1 MYSLFSVL
9 RFLVT
14 LVFLC
19 VFSAGISSFSLIAQ
33 TTASSDLSARISEIE
48 IKGTSEL
55 ESSQIMFLIES
66 QVGNTLDRRTIRK
79 DIHSIYQMKLF
90 EDVRAEVEEQDTA
103 ASGAKGYLLRYV
115 VEERPRLSEVKL
127 EGVLLVERTEIE
139 EKMTLLQYDP
149 YDPEKIAVNE
159 QIILEH
165 YRSEGYPR
173 VRVNSRIETVDTDL
187 ENEGEKFR
195 VVFELDEK
203 PRVYLTDIYVSG
215 TKFYSELDIKRFIMS
230 SEIDCVSWA
239 NQSGLFREE
248 MINQDLSLITQHY
261 LKKGYIKVFVD
272 KPEVTLIH
280 NPDYSRVDVRLNIY
294 EGDQYFTGNIE
305 VSGDI
310 LGEKEKLIEDLLL
323 EEGEIYNPY
332 FQNRDRSGI
341 SEKYHERGYAFVRV
355 IPETKIDEDTKTVD
369 VTFRIVKG
377 EKAYIGRLEI
387 AGNVETRD
395 HVIRRE
401 FELQEDELFNGK
413 KLLLS
418 QQNINRLGFFQS
430 GVVLERSARDQEDNM
445 LDILTRL
452 KETQTGTFQAQMGYS
467 DFSGFSGGVT
477 LSKGNLL
484 GTGRTLRLS
493 AQFAEQSVQQKF
505 DTTLIDPRLFD
516 SQVSGSIF
524 ASTSKVQDSTELE
537 RGIIIENN
545 YGFSLGMPM
554 YFRDLRFG
562 TQISA
567 LDRIFSA
574 SGGGDLYKRSVS
586 PSLTYSSV
594 NHPVF
599 PSAGIKTSI
608 RMIQTGTPFGGNI
621 QLREYRFQ
629 YQQFWALNTDNTF
642 ILMAKGRLGLLQ
654 KQGSSPIPSEDRYRL
669 GGIDSIRGHYY
680 YNISGPYGPSEQRN
694 NIAYRVFTDE
704 LGYQQTKTYDSRT
717 EGLNTDELLELKSG
731 GISERVFNLE
741 LLFPLSQDE
750 NSFVRGLLF
759 LDAGNVNAESRQYQL
774 LGETEPKFFDLRKSA
789 GMGVRVITPMGVLR
803 FEYGSKLDKRP
814 SETPDR
820 FEFTVSGLF

>member
-1 MYSLFSVL
+1 MYTLSSVP
-9 RFLVT
+9 RILVT
-14 LVFLC
+14 LVFLAVLSLS
-19 VFSAGISSFSLIAQ
+19 VFSRFTSAQ
-33 TTASSDLSARISEIE
+33 TTGSAGLSASIAEIE

-66 QVGNTLDRRTIRK
+66 QVGNVLDRKIIRR
-79 DIHSIYQMKLF
+79 DIHAIYKMKLF
-90 EDVRAEVEEQDTA
+90 EDVQAEVEELDEGE
-103 ASGAKGYLLRYV
+103 SGEKSYLLRYLV
-115 VEERPRLSEVKL
+115 KERPRLAEVKL
-127 EGVLLVERTEIE
+127 KGVLLVERTVIE
-139 EKMTLLQYDP
+139 ENMTLLQYDP
-149 YDPEKIAVNE
+149 YDPEKIALNE

-173 VRVNSRIETVDTDL
+173 VSVNSIIETVEADF
-187 ENEGEKFR
+187 ENAGERFR
-195 VVFELDEK
+195 VIFEMNEA

-215 TKFYSELDIKRFIMS
+215 TKYYSELEIKRFIMS

-248 MINQDLSLITQHY
+248 MINQDLSVITQHY

-280 NPDYSRVDVRLNIY
+280 NPDYSRVDVRLNIS
-294 EGDQYFTGNIE
+294 EGDQYFIGKID
-305 VSGDI
+305 VSGDV
-310 LGEKEKLIEDLLL
+310 LGDQEMLKEDLLL
-323 EEGEIYNPY
+323 EEGEIYNP
-332 FQNRDRSGI
+332 FLQNRDRSGI
-341 SEKYHERGYAFVRV
+341 SEIYHEQGYAFVRV
-355 IPETKIDEDTKTVD
+355 IPETVINEETKIVD
-369 VTFRIVKG
+369 VNFRVVKG

-401 FELQEDELFNGK
+401 FEVQEEELFNGK
-413 KLLLS
+413 KLLRS

-430 GVVLERSARDQEDNM
+430 GVLLERSPRDQENNM
-445 LDILTRL
+445 LDILARL
-452 KETQTGTFQAQMGYS
+452 KETQTGTFQAQLGYS

-477 LSKGNLL
+477 ISKGNLL
-484 GTGRTLRLS
+484 GTGRTLRFS

-505 DTTLIDPRLFD
+505 DATLIDPRLFD

-524 ASTSKVQDSTELE
+524 TSRSKLGDSTEFE
-537 RGIIIENN
+537 RGIITENN
-545 YGFSLGMPM
+545 YGFSLGMPL

-567 LDRIFSA
+567 LDRLFSG
-574 SGGGDLYKRSVS
+574 SDTDLFKRSVS
-586 PSLTYSSV
+586 PSLTYNTV

-621 QLREYRFQ
+621 RLREYQLQ

-654 KQGSSPIPSEDRYRL
+654 EQGSSPIPSEDRYRL
-669 GGIDSIRGHYY
+669 GGIDSIRGHNY
-680 YNISGPYGPSEQRN
+680 YNISGPYGSSEQRN
-694 NIAYRVFTDE
+694 NIAYRVITDE

-717 EGLNTDELLELKSG
+717 VGLNSSELQELKSG

-750 NSFVRGLLF
+750 NSFVRGVLF
-759 LDAGNVNAESRQYQL
+759 MDAGNVNAESRQYQL
-774 LGETEPKFFDLRKSA
+774 LDETEPEFFDLRKSA
-789 GMGVRVITPMGVLR
+789 GFGVRVITPMGVLR

-814 SETPDR
+814 NETPDR

>member
-1 MYSLFSVL
+1 MYTLSSVF

-14 LVFLC
+14 LVFFAGYSSSAFPLSTNAQTSGTAS
-19 VFSAGISSFSLIAQ
+19 FSASI
-33 TTASSDLSARISEIE
+33 TEIE

-66 QVGNTLDRRTIRK
+66 QVGDVLDRKVIRR
-79 DIHSIYQMKLF
+79 DIHTIYQMKLY
-90 EDVRAEVEEQDTA
+90 EDVQVEVKELDEDE
-103 ASGAKGYLLRYV
+103 SGERSYLLRYSV
-115 VEERPRLSEVKL
+115 KERPRLAEVKL
-127 EGVLLVERTEIE
+127 HGVLLVERTEIE
-139 EKMTLLQYDP
+139 EKMTLRQYDP
-149 YDPEKIAVNE
+149 YDPEKIVINE

-165 YRSEGYPR
+165 YRSEGYTR
-173 VRVNSRIETVDTDL
+173 VKVNSIIETVETDS
-187 ENEGEKFR
+187 ENPGERFR
-195 VVFELDEK
+195 VVFELNES

-215 TKFYSELDIKRFIMS
+215 TKYYSELDIKRFIMS

-272 KPEVTLIH
+272 KPEVMLIH
-280 NPDYSRVDVRLNIY
+280 NPDYSRVDVRLNIA
-294 EGDQYFTGNIE
+294 EGDQYFTGKIE
-305 VSGDI
+305 YSGDI
-310 LGEKEKLIEDLLL
+310 LGDIEKLNEGLLL
-323 EEGEIYNPY
+323 EEGEIYNP
-332 FQNRDRSGI
+332 FLQNRDRSRISGI
-341 SEKYHERGYAFVRV
+341 YHEQGYAFVTV
-355 IPETKIDEDTKTVD
+355 IPETVINEETKIVD
-369 VTFRIVKG
+369 VIFRIVKG

-401 FELQEDELFNGK
+401 FELLEDELFNGK
-413 KLLLS
+413 KLLQS
-418 QQNINRLGFFQS
+418 QQNLNRLGFFKS
-430 GVVLERSARDQEDNM
+430 GVVLERAPRDQQSNM
-445 LDILTRL
+445 LDILARL
-452 KETQTGTFQAQMGYS
+452 KESQTGTFQAQMGYS

-477 LSKGNLL
+477 VSKGNLL

-505 DTTLIDPRLFD
+505 DVTLIDPRLFD
-516 SQVSGSIF
+516 SQISGSIF
-524 ASTSKVQDSTELE
+524 SSRSKIQDSAEFE
-537 RGIIIENN
+537 RGIMTENN
-545 YGFSLGMPM
+545 YGFSFGMPL

-567 LDRIFSA
+567 LDRLYSD
-574 SGGGDLYKRSVS
+574 SDNDLYKRSLS
-586 PSLTYSSV
+586 PSLTYNTV

-599 PSAGIKTSI
+599 PSAGIKTSMRI
-608 RMIQTGTPFGGNI
+608 IQTGTPFGGNI
-621 QLREYRFQ
+621 QLREYQLQ
-629 YQQFWALNTDNTF
+629 YQQFWALNADNTF
-642 ILMAKGRLGLLQ
+642 IIMAKGRLGLLQ

-669 GGIDSIRGHYY
+669 GGIDSVRGHYY
-680 YNISGPYGPSEQRN
+680 FNISGPYGSSEQRN
-694 NIAYRVFTDE
+694 NIAYRVITDE

-717 EGLNTDELLELKSG
+717 VGLNSSELLELKSG
-731 GISERVFNLE
+731 GVSERVFNLE

-750 NSFVRGLLF
+750 NSFVRGVLF
-759 LDAGNVNAESRQYQL
+759 LDAGNINAESRQYQL
-774 LGETEPKFFDLRKSA
+774 LGETEPAFNDLRKSA
-789 GMGVRVITPMGVLR
+789 GFGVRVITPMGVLR

>member
-1 MYSLFSVL
+1 MYTLSSVP
-9 RFLVT
+9 RILVT
-14 LVFLC
+14 LVFLGVYSLS
-19 VFSAGISSFSLIAQ
+19 VFSHSTSAQ
-33 TTASSDLSARISEIE
+33 TTGSAGLSASIAEIE

-66 QVGNTLDRRTIRK
+66 QVGDILDRKIIRR
-79 DIHSIYQMKLF
+79 DIHAIYKMKLF
-90 EDVRAEVEEQDTA
+90 EDVQAEVEELDEGE
-103 ASGAKGYLLRYV
+103 SGEKSYLLRYLV
-115 VEERPRLSEVKL
+115 KERPRLAEVKL
-127 EGVLLVERTEIE
+127 KGVLLVERTVIE

-149 YDPEKIAVNE
+149 YDPEKIELNE

-173 VRVNSRIETVDTDL
+173 VSVNSIIETVEADA
-187 ENEGEKFR
+187 ENAGERFR
-195 VVFELDEK
+195 VIFEMNEA

-215 TKFYSELDIKRFIMS
+215 TKYYSELEIKRFIMS

-248 MINQDLSLITQHY
+248 MINQDLSVITQHY

-280 NPDYSRVDVRLNIY
+280 NPDYSRVDVRLDIT
-294 EGDQYFTGNIE
+294 EGDQYFIGKIE
-305 VSGDI
+305 VSGDVLGDQEI
-310 LGEKEKLIEDLLL
+310 LKEDLLL
-323 EEGEIYNPY
+323 EEGEIYNP
-332 FQNRDRSGI
+332 FLQNRDRSGI
-341 SEKYHERGYAFVRV
+341 SEIYHEQGYAFVRV
-355 IPETKIDEDTKTVD
+355 IPETVINEETKIVD
-369 VTFRIVKG
+369 VNFRVVKG

-401 FELQEDELFNGK
+401 FEVQEEELFNGK
-413 KLLLS
+413 KLLRS

-430 GVVLERSARDQEDNM
+430 GVLLERSPRDQENNM
-445 LDILTRL
+445 LDILARL

-477 LSKGNLL
+477 ISKGNLL
-484 GTGRTLRLS
+484 GTGRTLRFS

-505 DTTLIDPRLFD
+505 DATLIDPRLFD

-524 ASTSKVQDSTELE
+524 SSRSKLEDSTEFE
-537 RGIIIENN
+537 RGIITENN
-545 YGFSLGMPM
+545 YGFSLGMPL

-567 LDRIFSA
+567 LDRLFSA
-574 SGGGDLYKRSVS
+574 SDTDLFKRSVS
-586 PSLTYSSV
+586 PSLTYNTV

-621 QLREYRFQ
+621 RLREYQLQ

-654 KQGSSPIPSEDRYRL
+654 EQGSSPIPSEDRYRL
-669 GGIDSIRGHYY
+669 GGIDSVRGHNY
-680 YNISGPYGPSEQRN
+680 YNISGPYGSSEQRN
-694 NIAYRVFTDE
+694 NIAYRVITDE

-717 EGLNTDELLELKSG
+717 VGLNSSELQELKSG

-750 NSFVRGLLF
+750 NSFVRGVLF
-759 LDAGNVNAESRQYQL
+759 MDAGNVNAESRQYQL
-774 LGETEPKFFDLRKSA
+774 LDETEPEFFDLRKSA
-789 GMGVRVITPMGVLR
+789 GFGVRVITPMGVLR

>member
-1 MYSLFSVL
+1 MYTLSSVP
-9 RFLVT
+9 RILVT
-14 LVFLC
+14 LVFLGVLSLS
-19 VFSAGISSFSLIAQ
+19 VFSRFTSAQ
-33 TTASSDLSARISEIE
+33 TTGSAGLSASIAEIE

-66 QVGNTLDRRTIRK
+66 QVGDVLDRKIIRR
-79 DIHSIYQMKLF
+79 DIHAIYKMKLF
-90 EDVRAEVEEQDTA
+90 EDVQAEVEELDEGE
-103 ASGAKGYLLRYV
+103 SGEKSYLLRYLV
-115 VEERPRLSEVKL
+115 KERPRLAEVKL
-127 EGVLLVERTEIE
+127 KGVLLVERTVIE

-149 YDPEKIAVNE
+149 YDPEKIELNE

-173 VRVNSRIETVDTDL
+173 VSVNSIIETVEADAD
-187 ENEGEKFR
+187 NAGERFR
-195 VVFELDEK
+195 VIFEMNEA

-215 TKFYSELDIKRFIMS
+215 TKYYSELEIKRFILS

-248 MINQDLSLITQHY
+248 MINQDLSVITQHY

-280 NPDYSRVDVRLNIY
+280 NPDYSRVDVRLNIT
-294 EGDQYFTGNIE
+294 EGDQYFIGKIE
-305 VSGDI
+305 VSGDVLGDQEI
-310 LGEKEKLIEDLLL
+310 LKEDLLL
-323 EEGEIYNPY
+323 EEGEIYNP
-332 FQNRDRSGI
+332 FLQNRDRSGI
-341 SEKYHERGYAFVRV
+341 SEIYHEQGYAFVRV
-355 IPETKIDEDTKTVD
+355 IPETVINEETKIVD
-369 VTFRIVKG
+369 VTFRVVKG

-401 FELQEDELFNGK
+401 FEVQEEELFNGK
-413 KLLLS
+413 KLLRS

-430 GVVLERSARDQEDNM
+430 GVVLERSPRDQENNM
-445 LDILTRL
+445 LDILARL

-477 LSKGNLL
+477 ISKGNLL
-484 GTGRTLRLS
+484 GTGRTLRFS

-505 DTTLIDPRLFD
+505 DATLIDPRLFD

-524 ASTSKVQDSTELE
+524 TSRSKLGDSTEFE
-537 RGIIIENN
+537 RGIITENN
-545 YGFSLGMPM
+545 YGFSLGMPL

-567 LDRIFSA
+567 LDRLFSG
-574 SGGGDLYKRSVS
+574 SDTDLFKRSVS
-586 PSLTYSSV
+586 PSLTYNTV

-621 QLREYRFQ
+621 RLREYQLQ

-654 KQGSSPIPSEDRYRL
+654 EQGSSPIPSEDRYRL
-669 GGIDSIRGHYY
+669 GGIDSVRGHYY
-680 YNISGPYGPSEQRN
+680 YNISGPYGSREQRD
-694 NIAYRVFTDE
+694 NIAYRVITDE

-717 EGLNTDELLELKSG
+717 VGLNSSELQELKSG

-750 NSFVRGLLF
+750 NSFVRGVLF
-759 LDAGNVNAESRQYQL
+759 MDAGNVNAESRQYQL
-774 LGETEPKFFDLRKSA
+774 LDETEPEFFDLRKSA
-789 GMGVRVITPMGVLR
+789 GFGVRVITPMGVLR

>member
-1 MYSLFSVL
+1 MYTLSSVPRIL
-9 RFLVT
+9 IT
-14 LVFLC
+14 LVFLAVLSLS
-19 VFSAGISSFSLIAQ
+19 VFSRFTSAQ
-33 TTASSDLSARISEIE
+33 TTGSAGLSARIAEIE

-66 QVGNTLDRRTIRK
+66 QVGNVLDRKIIRR
-79 DIHSIYQMKLF
+79 DIHAIYKMKLF
-90 EDVRAEVEEQDTA
+90 EDVQAEVEELDEGE
-103 ASGAKGYLLRYV
+103 SGEKSYLLRYLV
-115 VEERPRLSEVKL
+115 KERPRLAEVKL
-127 EGVLLVERTEIE
+127 KGVLLVERTEIE

-149 YDPEKIAVNE
+149 YDPEKIALNE

-173 VRVNSRIETVDTDL
+173 VSVNSIIETVEADF
-187 ENEGEKFR
+187 ENAGERFR
-195 VVFELDEK
+195 VIFEMNEA

-215 TKFYSELDIKRFIMS
+215 TKYYSELEIKRFIMS

-248 MINQDLSLITQHY
+248 MINQDLSVITQHY

-280 NPDYSRVDVRLNIY
+280 NPDYSRVDVRLDIS
-294 EGDQYFTGNIE
+294 EGDQYFIGKIE
-305 VSGDI
+305 VSGDVLGDQEI
-310 LGEKEKLIEDLLL
+310 LKEDLLL
-323 EEGEIYNPY
+323 EEGEIYNP
-332 FQNRDRSGI
+332 FLQNRDRSGI
-341 SEKYHERGYAFVRV
+341 SEIYHEQGYAFVRV
-355 IPETKIDEDTKTVD
+355 IPETVINEETKIVD
-369 VTFRIVKG
+369 VNFRVVKG

-401 FELQEDELFNGK
+401 FEVQEEELFNGK
-413 KLLLS
+413 KLLRS

-430 GVVLERSARDQEDNM
+430 GVLLERSPRDQENNM
-445 LDILTRL
+445 LDILARL
-452 KETQTGTFQAQMGYS
+452 KETQTGTFQAQLGYS

-477 LSKGNLL
+477 ISKGNLL
-484 GTGRTLRLS
+484 GTGRTLRFS

-505 DTTLIDPRLFD
+505 DATLIDPRLFD

-524 ASTSKVQDSTELE
+524 SSRSKLEDSTEFE
-537 RGIIIENN
+537 RGIITENN
-545 YGFSLGMPM
+545 YGFSLGTPL

-567 LDRIFSA
+567 LDRLFSA
-574 SGGGDLYKRSVS
+574 SDTDLFKRSVS
-586 PSLTYSSV
+586 PSLTYNTV

-621 QLREYRFQ
+621 RLREYQLQ

-654 KQGSSPIPSEDRYRL
+654 EQGSSPIPSEDRYRL
-669 GGIDSIRGHYY
+669 GGIDSVRGHYY
-680 YNISGPYGPSEQRN
+680 YNISGPYGSSEQRN
-694 NIAYRVFTDE
+694 NIAYRVITDE

-717 EGLNTDELLELKSG
+717 VGLNSSELQELKSG

-750 NSFVRGLLF
+750 NSFVRGVLF
-759 LDAGNVNAESRQYQL
+759 MDAGNVNAESRQYQL
-774 LGETEPKFFDLRKSA
+774 LDETEPEFFDLRKSA
-789 GMGVRVITPMGVLR
+789 GFGVRVITPMGVLR

>member
-1 MYSLFSVL
+1 MYTLSSVP
-9 RFLVT
+9 RILVT
-14 LVFLC
+14 LVFLAVLSLS
-19 VFSAGISSFSLIAQ
+19 VFSRFTSAQ
-33 TTASSDLSARISEIE
+33 TTGSAGLSARIAEIE

-66 QVGNTLDRRTIRK
+66 QVGNVLDRKIIRR
-79 DIHSIYQMKLF
+79 DIHAIYKMKLF
-90 EDVRAEVEEQDTA
+90 EDVQAEVEELDEGE
-103 ASGAKGYLLRYV
+103 SGEKSYLLRYLV
-115 VEERPRLSEVKL
+115 KERPRLAEVKL
-127 EGVLLVERTEIE
+127 KGVLLVERTVIE

-149 YDPEKIAVNE
+149 YDPEKIALNE

-173 VRVNSRIETVDTDL
+173 VSVNSIIETVEADA
-187 ENEGEKFR
+187 ENAGERFR
-195 VVFELDEK
+195 VIFEMNEA

-215 TKFYSELDIKRFIMS
+215 TKYYSELEIKRFIMS

-248 MINQDLSLITQHY
+248 MINQDLSVITQHY

-280 NPDYSRVDVRLNIY
+280 NPDYSRVDVRLDIT
-294 EGDQYFTGNIE
+294 EGDQYFIGKIE
-305 VSGDI
+305 VSGDVLGDQEI
-310 LGEKEKLIEDLLL
+310 LKEDLLL
-323 EEGEIYNPY
+323 EEGEIYNP
-332 FQNRDRSGI
+332 FLQNRDRSGI
-341 SEKYHERGYAFVRV
+341 SEIYHEQGYAFVRV
-355 IPETKIDEDTKTVD
+355 IPETVINEETKIVD
-369 VTFRIVKG
+369 VNFRVVKG

-401 FELQEDELFNGK
+401 FEVQEEELFNGK
-413 KLLLS
+413 KLLRS

-430 GVVLERSARDQEDNM
+430 GVLLERSPRDQENNM
-445 LDILTRL
+445 LDILARL
-452 KETQTGTFQAQMGYS
+452 KETQTGTFQAQLGYS

-477 LSKGNLL
+477 ISKGNLL
-484 GTGRTLRLS
+484 GTGRTLRFS

-505 DTTLIDPRLFD
+505 DATLIDPRLFD

-524 ASTSKVQDSTELE
+524 SSRSKLEDSTEFE
-537 RGIIIENN
+537 RGIITENN
-545 YGFSLGMPM
+545 YGFSLGTPL

-567 LDRIFSA
+567 LDRLFSG
-574 SGGGDLYKRSVS
+574 SDTDLFKRSVS
-586 PSLTYSSV
+586 PSLTYNTV

-621 QLREYRFQ
+621 RLREYQLQ

-654 KQGSSPIPSEDRYRL
+654 EQGSSPIPSEDRYRL
-669 GGIDSIRGHYY
+669 GGIDSVRGHNY
-680 YNISGPYGPSEQRN
+680 YNISGPYGSSEQRN
-694 NIAYRVFTDE
+694 NIAYRVITDE

-717 EGLNTDELLELKSG
+717 VGLNSSELQELKSG

-750 NSFVRGLLF
+750 NSFVRGVLF
-759 LDAGNVNAESRQYQL
+759 MDAGNVNAESRQYQL
-774 LGETEPKFFDLRKSA
+774 LDETEPEFFDLRKSA
-789 GMGVRVITPMGVLR
+789 GFGVRVITPMGVLR

>member
-1 MYSLFSVL
+1 MYTLSSVP
-9 RFLVT
+9 RILVT
-14 LVFLC
+14 LVFLAVLSLS
-19 VFSAGISSFSLIAQ
+19 VFSRFTSAQ
-33 TTASSDLSARISEIE
+33 TTGSAGLSASIAEIE

-66 QVGNTLDRRTIRK
+66 QVGNVLDRKIIRR
-79 DIHSIYQMKLF
+79 DIHAIYKMKLF
-90 EDVRAEVEEQDTA
+90 EDVQAEVEELDEGE
-103 ASGAKGYLLRYV
+103 SGEKSYLLRYLV
-115 VEERPRLSEVKL
+115 KERPRLAEVKL
-127 EGVLLVERTEIE
+127 KGVLLVERTVIE
-139 EKMTLLQYDP
+139 ENMTLLQYDP
-149 YDPEKIAVNE
+149 YDPEKIALNE

-173 VRVNSRIETVDTDL
+173 VSVNSIIETVEADA
-187 ENEGEKFR
+187 ENAGERFR
-195 VVFELDEK
+195 VIFEMNEA

-215 TKFYSELDIKRFIMS
+215 TKYYSELEIKRFIMS

-248 MINQDLSLITQHY
+248 MINQDLSVITQHY

-280 NPDYSRVDVRLNIY
+280 NPDYSRVDVRLDIS
-294 EGDQYFTGNIE
+294 EGDQYFIGKIE
-305 VSGDI
+305 VSVDVLGDQEM
-310 LGEKEKLIEDLLL
+310 LKEDLLL
-323 EEGEIYNPY
+323 EEGEIYNP
-332 FQNRDRSGI
+332 FLQNRDRSGI
-341 SEKYHERGYAFVRV
+341 SEIYHEQGYAFVRV
-355 IPETKIDEDTKTVD
+355 IPETVINEETKIVD
-369 VTFRIVKG
+369 VNFRVVKG

-401 FELQEDELFNGK
+401 FEVQEEELFNGK
-413 KLLLS
+413 KLLRS

-430 GVVLERSARDQEDNM
+430 GVLLERSPRDQENNM
-445 LDILTRL
+445 LDILARL
-452 KETQTGTFQAQMGYS
+452 KETQTGTFQAQLGYS

-477 LSKGNLL
+477 ISKGNLL
-484 GTGRTLRLS
+484 GTGRTLRFS

-505 DTTLIDPRLFD
+505 DATLIDPRLFD

-524 ASTSKVQDSTELE
+524 TSRSKLGDSTEFE
-537 RGIIIENN
+537 RGIITENN
-545 YGFSLGMPM
+545 YGFSLGTPL

-567 LDRIFSA
+567 LDRLFSG
-574 SGGGDLYKRSVS
+574 SDTDLFKRSVS
-586 PSLTYSSV
+586 PSLTYNTV

-621 QLREYRFQ
+621 RLREYQLQ

-654 KQGSSPIPSEDRYRL
+654 EQGSSPIPSEDRYRL
-669 GGIDSIRGHYY
+669 GGIDSVRGHNY
-680 YNISGPYGPSEQRN
+680 YNISGPYGSSEQRN
-694 NIAYRVFTDE
+694 NIAYRVITDE

-717 EGLNTDELLELKSG
+717 VGLNSSELQELKSG

-750 NSFVRGLLF
+750 NSFVRGVLF
-759 LDAGNVNAESRQYQL
+759 MDAGNVNAESRQYQL
-774 LGETEPKFFDLRKSA
+774 LDETEPEFFDLRKSA
-789 GMGVRVITPMGVLR
+789 GFGVRVITPMGVLR

>member
-1 MYSLFSVL
+1 MYNLSSVP
-9 RFLVT
+9 RILVT
-14 LVFLC
+14 LVFLG
-19 VFSAGISSFSLIAQ
+19 VLSLSIFSRFTSAKTTGSAGLSTSIA
-33 TTASSDLSARISEIE
+33 EIE

-66 QVGNTLDRRTIRK
+66 QVGNALDRKIIRR
-79 DIHSIYQMKLF
+79 DIHAIYKMKLF
-90 EDVRAEVEEQDTA
+90 EDVQVEVEELDEGE
-103 ASGAKGYLLRYV
+103 SGKKSYLLRYLV
-115 VEERPRLSEVKL
+115 KERPRLAEVKL
-127 EGVLLVERTEIE
+127 KGVLLVERTEIE

-149 YDPEKIAVNE
+149 YDPEKIALNE

-173 VRVNSRIETVDTDL
+173 VSVNSIIETVDADA
-187 ENEGEKFR
+187 ENAGERFR
-195 VVFELDEK
+195 VIFEMNEA

-215 TKFYSELDIKRFIMS
+215 TKYYSELDIKRFIMS

-248 MINQDLSLITQHY
+248 MINQDLSVITQHY

-280 NPDYSRVDVRLNIY
+280 NPDYSRVDVRLNIS
-294 EGDQYFTGNIE
+294 EGDQYFIGKIE
-305 VSGDI
+305 VSGDVLGDQEI
-310 LGEKEKLIEDLLL
+310 LKEDLLL
-323 EEGEIYNPY
+323 EEGEIYNP
-332 FQNRDRSGI
+332 FLQNRDRSGI
-341 SEKYHERGYAFVRV
+341 SEIYHEQGYAFVRV
-355 IPETKIDEDTKTVD
+355 IPETVINEKTKIVD
-369 VTFRIVKG
+369 VTFRVVKG

-401 FELQEDELFNGK
+401 FEVQEEELFNGK
-413 KLLLS
+413 KLLKS

-430 GVVLERSARDQEDNM
+430 GVVLERSPRDQENNM
-445 LDILTRL
+445 LDILARL
-452 KETQTGTFQAQMGYS
+452 KETQTGTFQAQLGYS

-477 LSKGNLL
+477 ISKGNLL
-484 GTGRTLRLS
+484 GTGRTLRFS

-505 DTTLIDPRLFD
+505 DATLIDPRLFD

-524 ASTSKVQDSTELE
+524 SSRSKLEDSTELE
-537 RGIIIENN
+537 RGIITENN
-545 YGFSLGMPM
+545 YGFSLGMPL
-554 YFRDLRFG
+554 YFRDLRFS

-567 LDRIFSA
+567 LDRLFSV
-574 SGGGDLYKRSVS
+574 SDTDLFKRSVS
-586 PSLTYSSV
+586 PSLTYNTV

-621 QLREYRFQ
+621 RLREYQLQ
-629 YQQFWALNTDNTF
+629 YQQFWALNKDNTF

-654 KQGSSPIPSEDRYRL
+654 EQGSSPIPSEDRYRL
-669 GGIDSIRGHYY
+669 GGIDSVRGHNYF
-680 YNISGPYGPSEQRN
+680 NISGPYGSIEQRN
-694 NIAYRVFTDE
+694 NIAYRVITDE

-717 EGLNTDELLELKSG
+717 VGLNSSELQELKSG
-731 GISERVFNLE
+731 GISERLFNLE

-750 NSFVRGLLF
+750 NSFVRGVLF
-759 LDAGNVNAESRQYQL
+759 MDAGNVNAESRQYQL
-774 LGETEPKFFDLRKSA
+774 LGETEPEFFDLRKSA
-789 GMGVRVITPMGVLR
+789 GFGVRVITPMGVLR
-803 FEYGSKLDKRP
+803 FEHGSKLDKRP

>member
-1 MYSLFSVL
+1 MFTLSSVP
-9 RFLVT
+9 RILVT
-14 LVFLC
+14 LVFLGVYSLS
-19 VFSAGISSFSLIAQ
+19 VFSHSTSAQ
-33 TTASSDLSARISEIE
+33 TTGSAGLSASIAEIE

-66 QVGNTLDRRTIRK
+66 QVGDILDRKIIRR
-79 DIHSIYQMKLF
+79 DIHAIYKMKLF
-90 EDVRAEVEEQDTA
+90 EDVQAEVEELDEGE
-103 ASGAKGYLLRYV
+103 SGIKSYLLRYLV
-115 VEERPRLSEVKL
+115 KERPRLAEVKL
-127 EGVLLVERTEIE
+127 KGVLLVERTVIE
-139 EKMTLLQYDP
+139 EQMTLLQYDP
-149 YDPEKIAVNE
+149 YDPEKIELNE

-173 VRVNSRIETVDTDL
+173 VSVNSIIETVEADAD
-187 ENEGEKFR
+187 NAGERFR
-195 VVFELDEK
+195 VVFEMNEA

-215 TKFYSELDIKRFIMS
+215 TKYYSELEIKRFILS

-248 MINQDLSLITQHY
+248 MINQDLSVITQHY

-280 NPDYSRVDVRLNIY
+280 NPDYSRVDVRLNIT
-294 EGDQYFTGNIE
+294 EGDQYFIGKIE
-305 VSGDI
+305 VSGDVLGDQEI
-310 LGEKEKLIEDLLL
+310 LKEDLLL
-323 EEGEIYNPY
+323 EEGEIYNP
-332 FQNRDRSGI
+332 FLQNRDRSGI
-341 SEKYHERGYAFVRV
+341 SEIYHEQGYAFVRV
-355 IPETKIDEDTKTVD
+355 IPETVINEETKIVD
-369 VTFRIVKG
+369 VTFRVVKG

-401 FELQEDELFNGK
+401 FEVQEEELFNGK
-413 KLLLS
+413 KLLRS

-430 GVVLERSARDQEDNM
+430 GVVLERSPRDQENNM
-445 LDILTRL
+445 LDILARL

-477 LSKGNLL
+477 ISKGNLL
-484 GTGRTLRLS
+484 GTGRTLRFS

-505 DTTLIDPRLFD
+505 DATLIDPRLFD

-524 ASTSKVQDSTELE
+524 SSRSKLEDSTEFE
-537 RGIIIENN
+537 RGIITENN
-545 YGFSLGMPM
+545 YGFSLGMPL

-567 LDRIFSA
+567 LDRLFSG
-574 SGGGDLYKRSVS
+574 SDTDLFKRSVS
-586 PSLTYSSV
+586 PSLTYNTV

-621 QLREYRFQ
+621 RLREYQLQ

-654 KQGSSPIPSEDRYRL
+654 EQGSSPIPSEDRYRL
-669 GGIDSIRGHYY
+669 GGIDSVRGHNYF
-680 YNISGPYGPSEQRN
+680 NISGPYGSIEQRN
-694 NIAYRVFTDE
+694 NIAYRVITDE
-704 LGYQQTKTYDSRT
+704 LGYQQTRTYDSRT
-717 EGLNTDELLELKSG
+717 VGLNSSELQELKSG
-731 GISERVFNLE
+731 GISERLFNLE

-750 NSFVRGLLF
+750 NSFVRGVLF
-759 LDAGNVNAESRQYQL
+759 MDAGNVNAESRQYQL
-774 LGETEPKFFDLRKSA
+774 LGETEPEFFDLRKSA
-789 GMGVRVITPMGVLR
+789 GFGVRVITPMGVLR

>member
-1 MYSLFSVL
+1 M
-9 RFLVT
+9 
-14 LVFLC
+14 
-19 VFSAGISSFSLIAQ
+19 SASIA
-33 TTASSDLSARISEIE
+33 EIE

-66 QVGNTLDRRTIRK
+66 QVGDILDRKIIRR
-79 DIHSIYQMKLF
+79 DIHAIYKMKLF
-90 EDVRAEVEEQDTA
+90 EDVQAEVEELDEGE
-103 ASGAKGYLLRYV
+103 SGKKSYLLRYLV
-115 VEERPRLSEVKL
+115 KERPRLAEVKL
-127 EGVLLVERTEIE
+127 KGVLLVERTVIE

-149 YDPEKIAVNE
+149 YDPEKIELNE

-173 VRVNSRIETVDTDL
+173 VSVNSIIETVEADA
-187 ENEGEKFR
+187 ENAGERFR
-195 VVFELDEK
+195 VIFEMNEA

-215 TKFYSELDIKRFIMS
+215 TKYYSELEIKRFIMS

-248 MINQDLSLITQHY
+248 MINQDLSVITQHY

-280 NPDYSRVDVRLNIY
+280 NPDYSRVDVRLNIT
-294 EGDQYFTGNIE
+294 EGDQYFIGKIE
-305 VSGDI
+305 VSGDVLGDQEI
-310 LGEKEKLIEDLLL
+310 LKEDLLL
-323 EEGEIYNPY
+323 EEGEIYNP
-332 FQNRDRSGI
+332 FLQNRDRSGI
-341 SEKYHERGYAFVRV
+341 SEIYHEQGYAFVRV
-355 IPETKIDEDTKTVD
+355 IPETVINEETKIVD
-369 VTFRIVKG
+369 VTFRVVKG

-401 FELQEDELFNGK
+401 FEVQEEELFNGK
-413 KLLLS
+413 KLLRS

-430 GVVLERSARDQEDNM
+430 GVVLERSPRDQENNM
-445 LDILTRL
+445 LDILARL

-477 LSKGNLL
+477 ISKGNLL
-484 GTGRTLRLS
+484 GTGRTLRFS

-505 DTTLIDPRLFD
+505 DATLIDPRLFD

-524 ASTSKVQDSTELE
+524 SSRSKLEDSTEFE
-537 RGIIIENN
+537 RGIITENN
-545 YGFSLGMPM
+545 YGFSLGMPL

-567 LDRIFSA
+567 LDRLFSG
-574 SGGGDLYKRSVS
+574 SDTDLFKRSVS
-586 PSLTYSSV
+586 PSLTYNTV

-621 QLREYRFQ
+621 RLREYQLQ

-654 KQGSSPIPSEDRYRL
+654 EQGSSPIPSEDRYRL
-669 GGIDSIRGHYY
+669 GGIDSVRGHNYF
-680 YNISGPYGPSEQRN
+680 NISGPYGSIEQRN
-694 NIAYRVFTDE
+694 NIAYRVITDE

-717 EGLNTDELLELKSG
+717 VGLNSSELQELKSG

-750 NSFVRGLLF
+750 NSFVRGVLF
-759 LDAGNVNAESRQYQL
+759 MDAGNVNAESRQYQL
-774 LGETEPKFFDLRKSA
+774 LGETEPEFFDLRKSA
-789 GMGVRVITPMGVLR
+789 GFGVRVITPMGVLR
-803 FEYGSKLDKRP
+803 FEHGSKLDKRP

>member
-1 MYSLFSVL
+1 MYTLSSVP
-9 RFLVT
+9 RILVT
-14 LVFLC
+14 LVFLGVLSLS
-19 VFSAGISSFSLIAQ
+19 VFSRFTSAQ
-33 TTASSDLSARISEIE
+33 TTGSAGLSARIAEIE

-66 QVGNTLDRRTIRK
+66 QVGNVLDRKIIRR
-79 DIHSIYQMKLF
+79 DIHAIYKMKLF
-90 EDVRAEVEEQDTA
+90 EDVQAEVEELDEGE
-103 ASGAKGYLLRYV
+103 SGKKSYLLRYLV
-115 VEERPRLSEVKL
+115 KERPRLAEVKL
-127 EGVLLVERTEIE
+127 KGVLLVERTVIE

-149 YDPEKIAVNE
+149 YDPEKIALNE

-173 VRVNSRIETVDTDL
+173 VSVNSIIETVEADA
-187 ENEGEKFR
+187 ENAGERFR
-195 VVFELDEK
+195 VIFEMNEA

-215 TKFYSELDIKRFIMS
+215 TKYYSELEIKRFIMS

-248 MINQDLSLITQHY
+248 MINQDLSVITQHY

-280 NPDYSRVDVRLNIY
+280 NPDYSRVDVRLDIT
-294 EGDQYFTGNIE
+294 EGDQYFIGKIE
-305 VSGDI
+305 VSGDV
-310 LGEKEKLIEDLLL
+310 LGDQEMLKEDLLL
-323 EEGEIYNPY
+323 EEGEIYNP
-332 FQNRDRSGI
+332 FLQNRDRSGI
-341 SEKYHERGYAFVRV
+341 SEIYHEQGYAFVRV
-355 IPETKIDEDTKTVD
+355 IPETVINEETKIVD
-369 VTFRIVKG
+369 VNFRVVKG

-401 FELQEDELFNGK
+401 FEVQEEELFNGK
-413 KLLLS
+413 KLLRS

-430 GVVLERSARDQEDNM
+430 GVVLERSPRDQENNM
-445 LDILTRL
+445 LDILARL
-452 KETQTGTFQAQMGYS
+452 KETQTGTFQAQLGYS

-477 LSKGNLL
+477 ISKGNLL
-484 GTGRTLRLS
+484 GTGRTLRFS

-505 DTTLIDPRLFD
+505 DATLIDPRLFD

-524 ASTSKVQDSTELE
+524 TSRSKLGDSTEFE
-537 RGIIIENN
+537 RGIITENN
-545 YGFSLGMPM
+545 YGFSLGMPL

-567 LDRIFSA
+567 LDRLFSG
-574 SGGGDLYKRSVS
+574 SDTDLFKRSVS
-586 PSLTYSSV
+586 PSLTYNTV

-621 QLREYRFQ
+621 RLREYQLQ
-629 YQQFWALNTDNTF
+629 YQQFWALNKDNTF

-654 KQGSSPIPSEDRYRL
+654 EQGSSPIPSEDRYRL
-669 GGIDSIRGHYY
+669 GGIDSVRGHNY
-680 YNISGPYGPSEQRN
+680 YNISGPYGSSEQRN
-694 NIAYRVFTDE
+694 NIAYRVITDE

-717 EGLNTDELLELKSG
+717 VGLNSSELQELKSG

-750 NSFVRGLLF
+750 NSFVRGVLF
-759 LDAGNVNAESRQYQL
+759 MDAGNVNAESRQYQL
-774 LGETEPKFFDLRKSA
+774 LDETEPEFFDMRKSA
-789 GMGVRVITPMGVLR
+789 GFGVRVITPMGVLR

>member
-1 MYSLFSVL
+1 
-9 RFLVT
+9 
-14 LVFLC
+14 
-19 VFSAGISSFSLIAQ
+19 
-33 TTASSDLSARISEIE
+33 
-48 IKGTSEL
+48 
-55 ESSQIMFLIES
+55 

-310 LGEKEKLIEDLLL
+310 LGEKEKLIDDLLL

-629 YQQFWALNTDNTF
+629 YQQFWALNMDNTF

-759 LDAGNVNAESRQYQL
+759 LDAGNMNAESRQYQL

>member
-1 MYSLFSVL
+1 MFTLSSVP
-9 RFLVT
+9 RILVT
-14 LVFLC
+14 LVFLGVYSLS
-19 VFSAGISSFSLIAQ
+19 VFSHSTSAQ
-33 TTASSDLSARISEIE
+33 TTGSAGLSASIAEIE

-66 QVGNTLDRRTIRK
+66 QVGDILDRKIIRR
-79 DIHSIYQMKLF
+79 DIHAIYKMKLF
-90 EDVRAEVEEQDTA
+90 EDVQAEVEELDEGE
-103 ASGAKGYLLRYV
+103 SGIKSYLLRYLV
-115 VEERPRLSEVKL
+115 KERPRLAEVKL
-127 EGVLLVERTEIE
+127 KGVLLVERTVIE
-139 EKMTLLQYDP
+139 EQMTLLQYDP
-149 YDPEKIAVNE
+149 YDPEKIELNE

-173 VRVNSRIETVDTDL
+173 VSVNSIIETVEADAD
-187 ENEGEKFR
+187 NAGERFR
-195 VVFELDEK
+195 VVFEMNEA

-215 TKFYSELDIKRFIMS
+215 TKYYSELEIKRFILS

-248 MINQDLSLITQHY
+248 MINQDLSVITQHY

-280 NPDYSRVDVRLNIY
+280 NPDYSRVDVRLNIT
-294 EGDQYFTGNIE
+294 EGDQYFIGKIE
-305 VSGDI
+305 VSGDVLGDQEI
-310 LGEKEKLIEDLLL
+310 LKEDLLL
-323 EEGEIYNPY
+323 EEGEIYNP
-332 FQNRDRSGI
+332 FLQNRDRSGI
-341 SEKYHERGYAFVRV
+341 SEIYHEQGYAFVRV
-355 IPETKIDEDTKTVD
+355 IPETVINEETKIVD
-369 VTFRIVKG
+369 VTFRVVKG

-401 FELQEDELFNGK
+401 FEVQEEELFNGK
-413 KLLLS
+413 KLLRS

-430 GVVLERSARDQEDNM
+430 GVLLERSPRDQENNM
-445 LDILTRL
+445 LDILARL

-477 LSKGNLL
+477 ISKGNLL
-484 GTGRTLRLS
+484 GTGRTLRFS

-505 DTTLIDPRLFD
+505 DATLIDPRLFD

-524 ASTSKVQDSTELE
+524 SSRSKLEDSTEFE
-537 RGIIIENN
+537 RGIITENN
-545 YGFSLGMPM
+545 YGFSLGMPL

-567 LDRIFSA
+567 LDRLFSA
-574 SGGGDLYKRSVS
+574 SDTDLFKRSVS
-586 PSLTYSSV
+586 PSLTYNTV

-621 QLREYRFQ
+621 RLREYQLQ

-654 KQGSSPIPSEDRYRL
+654 EQGSSPIPSEDRYRL
-669 GGIDSIRGHYY
+669 GGIDSVRGHNYF
-680 YNISGPYGPSEQRN
+680 NISGPYGSIEQRN
-694 NIAYRVFTDE
+694 NIAYRVITDE
-704 LGYQQTKTYDSRT
+704 LGYQQTRTYDSRT
-717 EGLNTDELLELKSG
+717 VGLNSSELQELKSG
-731 GISERVFNLE
+731 GISERLFNLE

-750 NSFVRGLLF
+750 NSFVRGVLF
-759 LDAGNVNAESRQYQL
+759 MDAGNVNAESRQYQL
-774 LGETEPKFFDLRKSA
+774 LGETEPEFFDLRKSA
-789 GMGVRVITPMGVLR
+789 GFGVRVITPMGVLR

>member
-1 MYSLFSVL
+1 MYTLSSVP
-9 RFLVT
+9 RILVT
-14 LVFLC
+14 LVFLGVLSLS
-19 VFSAGISSFSLIAQ
+19 VFSRFTSAQ
-33 TTASSDLSARISEIE
+33 TTGSAGLSARIAEIE

-66 QVGNTLDRRTIRK
+66 QVGNVLDRKIIRR
-79 DIHSIYQMKLF
+79 DIHAIYKMKLF
-90 EDVRAEVEEQDTA
+90 EDVQAEVEELDEGE
-103 ASGAKGYLLRYV
+103 SGEKSYLLRYLV
-115 VEERPRLSEVKL
+115 KERPRLAEVKL
-127 EGVLLVERTEIE
+127 KGVLLVERTVIE

-149 YDPEKIAVNE
+149 YDPEKIALNE

-173 VRVNSRIETVDTDL
+173 VSVNSIIETVEADF
-187 ENEGEKFR
+187 ENAGERFR
-195 VVFELDEK
+195 VIFEMNEA

-215 TKFYSELDIKRFIMS
+215 TKYYSELEIKRFIMS

-248 MINQDLSLITQHY
+248 MINQDLSVITQHY

-280 NPDYSRVDVRLNIY
+280 NPDYSRVDVRLNIS
-294 EGDQYFTGNIE
+294 EGDQYFIGKIE
-305 VSGDI
+305 VSGDVLGDQEI
-310 LGEKEKLIEDLLL
+310 LKEDLLL
-323 EEGEIYNPY
+323 EEGEIYNP
-332 FQNRDRSGI
+332 FLQNRDRSGI
-341 SEKYHERGYAFVRV
+341 SEIYHEQGYAFVRV
-355 IPETKIDEDTKTVD
+355 IPETVINEETKIVD
-369 VTFRIVKG
+369 VNFRVVKG

-401 FELQEDELFNGK
+401 FEVQEEELFNGK
-413 KLLLS
+413 KLLRS

-430 GVVLERSARDQEDNM
+430 GVLLERSPRDQENNM
-445 LDILTRL
+445 LDILARL
-452 KETQTGTFQAQMGYS
+452 KETQTGTFQAQLGYS

-477 LSKGNLL
+477 ISKGNLL
-484 GTGRTLRLS
+484 GTGRTLRFS

-505 DTTLIDPRLFD
+505 DATLIDPRLFD

-524 ASTSKVQDSTELE
+524 TSRSKLGDSTEFE
-537 RGIIIENN
+537 RGIITENN
-545 YGFSLGMPM
+545 YGFSLGMPL

-567 LDRIFSA
+567 LDRLFSG
-574 SGGGDLYKRSVS
+574 SDTDLFKRSVS
-586 PSLTYSSV
+586 PSLTYNTV

-621 QLREYRFQ
+621 RLREYQLQ

-654 KQGSSPIPSEDRYRL
+654 EQGSSPIPSEDRYRL
-669 GGIDSIRGHYY
+669 GGIDSIRGHNY
-680 YNISGPYGPSEQRN
+680 YNISGPYGSSEQRN
-694 NIAYRVFTDE
+694 NIAYRVITDE

-717 EGLNTDELLELKSG
+717 VGLNSSELQELKSG

-750 NSFVRGLLF
+750 NSFVRGVLF
-759 LDAGNVNAESRQYQL
+759 MDAGNVNAESRQYQL
-774 LGETEPKFFDLRKSA
+774 LDETEPEFFDLRKSA
-789 GMGVRVITPMGVLR
+789 GFGVRVITPMGVLR

-814 SETPDR
+814 NETPDR

>member
-1 MYSLFSVL
+1 MYTLSFVP
-9 RFLVT
+9 RILVT
-14 LVFLC
+14 LVFLGVLSLS
-19 VFSAGISSFSLIAQ
+19 VFSRFTSAQ
-33 TTASSDLSARISEIE
+33 TTGSAGLSASIAEIE

-66 QVGNTLDRRTIRK
+66 QVGNVLDRKIIRR
-79 DIHSIYQMKLF
+79 DIHAIYKMKLF
-90 EDVRAEVEEQDTA
+90 EDVQAEVEELDEGE
-103 ASGAKGYLLRYV
+103 SGEKSYLLRYLV
-115 VEERPRLSEVKL
+115 KERPRLAEVKL
-127 EGVLLVERTEIE
+127 KGVLLVERTEIE

-149 YDPEKIAVNE
+149 YDPEKIALNE

-173 VRVNSRIETVDTDL
+173 VSVNSIIETVEADA
-187 ENEGEKFR
+187 ENAGERFR
-195 VVFELDEK
+195 VIFEMNEA

-215 TKFYSELDIKRFIMS
+215 TKYYSELEIKRFIMS

-248 MINQDLSLITQHY
+248 MINQDLSVITQHY

-280 NPDYSRVDVRLNIY
+280 NPDYSRVDVRLNIS
-294 EGDQYFTGNIE
+294 EGDQYFIGKIE
-305 VSGDI
+305 VSGDV
-310 LGEKEKLIEDLLL
+310 LGDQEMLKEDLLL
-323 EEGEIYNPY
+323 EEGEIYNP
-332 FQNRDRSGI
+332 FLQNRDRSGI
-341 SEKYHERGYAFVRV
+341 SEIYHEQGYAFVRV
-355 IPETKIDEDTKTVD
+355 IPETVINEETKIVD
-369 VTFRIVKG
+369 VNFRVVKG

-401 FELQEDELFNGK
+401 FEVQEEELFNGK
-413 KLLLS
+413 KLLRS

-430 GVVLERSARDQEDNM
+430 GVLLERSPRDQENNM
-445 LDILTRL
+445 LDILARL
-452 KETQTGTFQAQMGYS
+452 KETQTGTFQAQLGYS

-477 LSKGNLL
+477 ISKGNLL
-484 GTGRTLRLS
+484 GTGRTLRFS

-505 DTTLIDPRLFD
+505 DATLIDPRLFD

-524 ASTSKVQDSTELE
+524 TSRSKLGDSTEFE
-537 RGIIIENN
+537 RGIITENN
-545 YGFSLGMPM
+545 YGFSLGMPL

-567 LDRIFSA
+567 LDRLFSG
-574 SGGGDLYKRSVS
+574 SDTDLFKRSVS
-586 PSLTYSSV
+586 PSLTYNTV

-621 QLREYRFQ
+621 RLREYQLQ

-654 KQGSSPIPSEDRYRL
+654 EQGSSPIPSEDRYRL
-669 GGIDSIRGHYY
+669 GGIDSIRGHNY
-680 YNISGPYGPSEQRN
+680 YNISGPYGSSEQRN
-694 NIAYRVFTDE
+694 NIAYRVITDE

-717 EGLNTDELLELKSG
+717 VGLNSSELQELKSG

-750 NSFVRGLLF
+750 NSFVRGVLF
-759 LDAGNVNAESRQYQL
+759 MDAGNVNAESRQYQL
-774 LGETEPKFFDLRKSA
+774 LDETEPEFFDLRKSA
-789 GMGVRVITPMGVLR
+789 GFGVRVITPMGVLR

>member
-1 MYSLFSVL
+1 MYTLSSVP
-9 RFLVT
+9 RILVT
-14 LVFLC
+14 LVFLGVLSLS
-19 VFSAGISSFSLIAQ
+19 VFSRFTSAQ
-33 TTASSDLSARISEIE
+33 TTGSAGLSARIAEIE

-66 QVGNTLDRRTIRK
+66 QVGNVLDRKIIRR
-79 DIHSIYQMKLF
+79 DIHAIYKMKLF
-90 EDVRAEVEEQDTA
+90 EDVQAEVEELDEGE
-103 ASGAKGYLLRYV
+103 SGEKSYLLRYLV
-115 VEERPRLSEVKL
+115 KERPRLAEVKL
-127 EGVLLVERTEIE
+127 KGVLLVERTVIE

-149 YDPEKIAVNE
+149 YDPEKIALNE

-173 VRVNSRIETVDTDL
+173 VSVNSIIETVEADA
-187 ENEGEKFR
+187 ENAGERFR
-195 VVFELDEK
+195 VIFEMNEA

-215 TKFYSELDIKRFIMS
+215 TKYYSELEIKRFIMS

-248 MINQDLSLITQHY
+248 MINQDLSVITQHY

-280 NPDYSRVDVRLNIY
+280 NPDYSRVDVRLNIS
-294 EGDQYFTGNIE
+294 EGDQYFIGKIE
-305 VSGDI
+305 VSGDV
-310 LGEKEKLIEDLLL
+310 LGDQEMLKEDLLL
-323 EEGEIYNPY
+323 EEGEIYNP
-332 FQNRDRSGI
+332 FLQNRDRSGI
-341 SEKYHERGYAFVRV
+341 SEIYHEQGYAFVRV
-355 IPETKIDEDTKTVD
+355 IPETVINEETKIVD
-369 VTFRIVKG
+369 VNFRVVKG

-401 FELQEDELFNGK
+401 FEVQEGELFNGK
-413 KLLLS
+413 KLLRS

-430 GVVLERSARDQEDNM
+430 GVVLERSPRDQENNM
-445 LDILTRL
+445 LDILARL
-452 KETQTGTFQAQMGYS
+452 KETQTGTFQAQLGYS

-477 LSKGNLL
+477 ISKGNLL
-484 GTGRTLRLS
+484 GTGRTLRFS

-505 DTTLIDPRLFD
+505 DATLIDPRLFD

-524 ASTSKVQDSTELE
+524 TSRSKLGDSTEFE
-537 RGIIIENN
+537 RGIITENN
-545 YGFSLGMPM
+545 YGFSLGMPL

-567 LDRIFSA
+567 LDRLFSG
-574 SGGGDLYKRSVS
+574 SDTDLFKRSVS
-586 PSLTYSSV
+586 PSLTYNTV

-621 QLREYRFQ
+621 RLREYQLQ

-654 KQGSSPIPSEDRYRL
+654 EQGSSPIPSEDRYRL
-669 GGIDSIRGHYY
+669 GGIDSVRGHNY
-680 YNISGPYGPSEQRN
+680 YNISGPYGSSEQRN
-694 NIAYRVFTDE
+694 NIAYRVITDE

-717 EGLNTDELLELKSG
+717 VGLNSSELQELKSG

-750 NSFVRGLLF
+750 NSFVRGVLF
-759 LDAGNVNAESRQYQL
+759 MDAGNVNAESRQYQL
-774 LGETEPKFFDLRKSA
+774 LDETEPEFFDLRKSA
-789 GMGVRVITPMGVLR
+789 GFGVRVITPMGVLR

>member
-1 MYSLFSVL
+1 MYTLSSVP
-9 RFLVT
+9 RILVT
-14 LVFLC
+14 LVFLAVLSLS
-19 VFSAGISSFSLIAQ
+19 VFSRFTSAQ
-33 TTASSDLSARISEIE
+33 TTGSAGLSASIAEIE

-66 QVGNTLDRRTIRK
+66 QVGNVLDRKIIRR
-79 DIHSIYQMKLF
+79 DIHAIYKMKLF
-90 EDVRAEVEEQDTA
+90 EDVQAEVEELDEGE
-103 ASGAKGYLLRYV
+103 SGEKSYLLRYLV
-115 VEERPRLSEVKL
+115 KERPRLAEVKL
-127 EGVLLVERTEIE
+127 KGVLLVERTVIE

-149 YDPEKIAVNE
+149 YDPEKIALNE

-173 VRVNSRIETVDTDL
+173 VSVNSIIETVEADA
-187 ENEGEKFR
+187 ENAGERFR
-195 VVFELDEK
+195 VIFEMNEA

-215 TKFYSELDIKRFIMS
+215 TKYYSELEIKRFIMS

-248 MINQDLSLITQHY
+248 MINQDLSVITQHY

-280 NPDYSRVDVRLNIY
+280 NPDYSRVDVRLDIS
-294 EGDQYFTGNIE
+294 EGDQYFIGKIE
-305 VSGDI
+305 VSGDV
-310 LGEKEKLIEDLLL
+310 LGDQEMLKEDLLL
-323 EEGEIYNPY
+323 EEGEIYNP
-332 FQNRDRSGI
+332 FLQNRDRSGI
-341 SEKYHERGYAFVRV
+341 SEIYHEQGYAFVRV
-355 IPETKIDEDTKTVD
+355 IPETVINEETKIVD
-369 VTFRIVKG
+369 VNFRVVKG

-401 FELQEDELFNGK
+401 FEVQEEELFNGK
-413 KLLLS
+413 KLLRS

-430 GVVLERSARDQEDNM
+430 GVVLERSPRDQENNM
-445 LDILTRL
+445 LDILARL

-477 LSKGNLL
+477 ISKGNLL
-484 GTGRTLRLS
+484 GTGRTLRFS

-505 DTTLIDPRLFD
+505 DATLIDPRLFD

-524 ASTSKVQDSTELE
+524 SSRSKLGDSTEFE
-537 RGIIIENN
+537 RGIITENN
-545 YGFSLGMPM
+545 YGFSLGMPL

-567 LDRIFSA
+567 LDRLFSA
-574 SGGGDLYKRSVS
+574 SDTDLFKRSVS
-586 PSLTYSSV
+586 PSLTYNTV

-621 QLREYRFQ
+621 RLREYQLQ

-654 KQGSSPIPSEDRYRL
+654 EQGSSPIPSEDRYRL
-669 GGIDSIRGHYY
+669 GGIDSVRGHYY
-680 YNISGPYGPSEQRN
+680 YNISGPYGSSEQRN
-694 NIAYRVFTDE
+694 NIAYRVITDE

-717 EGLNTDELLELKSG
+717 VGLNSSELQELKSG

-750 NSFVRGLLF
+750 NSFVRGVLF
-759 LDAGNVNAESRQYQL
+759 MDAGNVNAESRQYQL
-774 LGETEPKFFDLRKSA
+774 LDETEPEFFDLRKSA
-789 GMGVRVITPMGVLR
+789 GFGVRVITPMGVLR

>member
-1 MYSLFSVL
+1 MYTLSSVP
-9 RFLVT
+9 RILVT
-14 LVFLC
+14 LVFLGVYSLS
-19 VFSAGISSFSLIAQ
+19 VFSHSTSAQ
-33 TTASSDLSARISEIE
+33 TTGSAGLSASIAEIE

-66 QVGNTLDRRTIRK
+66 QVGDILDRKIIRR
-79 DIHSIYQMKLF
+79 DIHAIYKMKLF
-90 EDVRAEVEEQDTA
+90 EDVQAEVEELDEGE
-103 ASGAKGYLLRYV
+103 SGIKSYLLRYLV
-115 VEERPRLSEVKL
+115 KERPRLAEVKL
-127 EGVLLVERTEIE
+127 KGVLLVERTVIE

-149 YDPEKIAVNE
+149 YDPEKIELNE

-173 VRVNSRIETVDTDL
+173 VSVNSIIETVEADAD
-187 ENEGEKFR
+187 NAGERFR
-195 VVFELDEK
+195 VVFEMNEA

-215 TKFYSELDIKRFIMS
+215 TKYYSELEIKRFILS

-248 MINQDLSLITQHY
+248 MINQDLSVITQHY

-280 NPDYSRVDVRLNIY
+280 NPDYSRVDVRLNIT
-294 EGDQYFTGNIE
+294 EGDQYFIGKIE
-305 VSGDI
+305 VSGDVLGDQEI
-310 LGEKEKLIEDLLL
+310 LKEDLLL
-323 EEGEIYNPY
+323 EEGEIYNP
-332 FQNRDRSGI
+332 FLQNRDRSGI
-341 SEKYHERGYAFVRV
+341 SEIYHEQGYAFVRV
-355 IPETKIDEDTKTVD
+355 IPETVINEETKIVD
-369 VTFRIVKG
+369 VTFRVVKG

-401 FELQEDELFNGK
+401 FEVQEEELFNGK
-413 KLLLS
+413 KLLRS

-430 GVVLERSARDQEDNM
+430 GVVLERSPRDQENNM
-445 LDILTRL
+445 LDILARL

-477 LSKGNLL
+477 ISKGNLL
-484 GTGRTLRLS
+484 GTGRTLRFS

-505 DTTLIDPRLFD
+505 DATLIDPRLFD

-524 ASTSKVQDSTELE
+524 SSRSKLEDSTEFE
-537 RGIIIENN
+537 RGIITENN
-545 YGFSLGMPM
+545 YGFSLGMPL

-567 LDRIFSA
+567 LDRLFSA
-574 SGGGDLYKRSVS
+574 SDTDLFKRSVS
-586 PSLTYSSV
+586 PSLTYNTV

-621 QLREYRFQ
+621 RLREYQLQ

-654 KQGSSPIPSEDRYRL
+654 EQGSSPIPSEDRYRL
-669 GGIDSIRGHYY
+669 GGIDSVRGHYY
-680 YNISGPYGPSEQRN
+680 YNISGPYGSSEQRN
-694 NIAYRVFTDE
+694 NIAYRVITDE

-717 EGLNTDELLELKSG
+717 VGLNSSELQELKSG
-731 GISERVFNLE
+731 GISERLFNLE

-750 NSFVRGLLF
+750 NSFVRGVLF
-759 LDAGNVNAESRQYQL
+759 MDAGNVNAESRQYQL
-774 LGETEPKFFDLRKSA
+774 LGETEPEFFDLRKSA
-789 GMGVRVITPMGVLR
+789 GFGVRVITPMGVLR
-803 FEYGSKLDKRP
+803 FEHGSKLDKRP

>member
-1 MYSLFSVL
+1 MYTLSSVP
-9 RFLVT
+9 RILVT
-14 LVFLC
+14 LVFLGVLSLS
-19 VFSAGISSFSLIAQ
+19 VFSRFTSAQ
-33 TTASSDLSARISEIE
+33 TTGSAGLSARIAEIE

-66 QVGNTLDRRTIRK
+66 QVGNVLDRKIIRR
-79 DIHSIYQMKLF
+79 DIHAIYKMKLF
-90 EDVRAEVEEQDTA
+90 EDVQAEVEELDEGE
-103 ASGAKGYLLRYV
+103 SGEKSYLLRYLV
-115 VEERPRLSEVKL
+115 KERPRLAEVKL
-127 EGVLLVERTEIE
+127 KGVLLVERTVIE

-149 YDPEKIAVNE
+149 YDPEKIALNE

-173 VRVNSRIETVDTDL
+173 VSVNSIIETVEADF
-187 ENEGEKFR
+187 ENAGERFR
-195 VVFELDEK
+195 VIFEMNEA

-215 TKFYSELDIKRFIMS
+215 TKYYSELEIKRFIMS

-248 MINQDLSLITQHY
+248 MINQDLSVITQHY

-280 NPDYSRVDVRLNIY
+280 NPDYSRVDVRLNIS
-294 EGDQYFTGNIE
+294 EGDQYFIGKIE
-305 VSGDI
+305 VSGDVLGDQEI
-310 LGEKEKLIEDLLL
+310 LKEDLLL
-323 EEGEIYNPY
+323 EEGEIYNP
-332 FQNRDRSGI
+332 FLQNRDRSGI
-341 SEKYHERGYAFVRV
+341 SEIYHEQGYAFVRV
-355 IPETKIDEDTKTVD
+355 IPETVINEETKIVD
-369 VTFRIVKG
+369 VNFRVVKG

-401 FELQEDELFNGK
+401 FEVQEEELFNGK
-413 KLLLS
+413 KLLRS

-430 GVVLERSARDQEDNM
+430 GVLLERSPRDQENNM
-445 LDILTRL
+445 LDILARL

-477 LSKGNLL
+477 ISKGNLL
-484 GTGRTLRLS
+484 GTGRTLRFS

-505 DTTLIDPRLFD
+505 DATLIDPRLFD

-524 ASTSKVQDSTELE
+524 TSRSKLGDSTEFE
-537 RGIIIENN
+537 RGIITENN
-545 YGFSLGMPM
+545 YGFSLGMPL

-567 LDRIFSA
+567 LDRLFSG
-574 SGGGDLYKRSVS
+574 SDTDLFKRSVS
-586 PSLTYSSV
+586 PSLTYNTV

-621 QLREYRFQ
+621 RLREYQLQ

-654 KQGSSPIPSEDRYRL
+654 EQGSSPIPSEDRYRL
-669 GGIDSIRGHYY
+669 GGIDSIRGHNY
-680 YNISGPYGPSEQRN
+680 YNISGPYGSSEQRN
-694 NIAYRVFTDE
+694 NIAYRVITDE

-717 EGLNTDELLELKSG
+717 VGLNSSELQELKSG

-750 NSFVRGLLF
+750 NSFVRGVLF
-759 LDAGNVNAESRQYQL
+759 MDAGNVNAESRQYQL
-774 LGETEPKFFDLRKSA
+774 LDETEPEFFDLRKSA
-789 GMGVRVITPMGVLR
+789 GFGVRVITPMGVLR

-814 SETPDR
+814 NETPDR

>member
-1 MYSLFSVL
+1 MFTLSSVP
-9 RFLVT
+9 RILVT
-14 LVFLC
+14 LVFLGVYSLS
-19 VFSAGISSFSLIAQ
+19 VFSHSTSAQ
-33 TTASSDLSARISEIE
+33 TTGSAGLSASIAEIE

-66 QVGNTLDRRTIRK
+66 QVGDILDRKIIRR
-79 DIHSIYQMKLF
+79 DIHAIYKMKLF
-90 EDVRAEVEEQDTA
+90 EDVQAEVEELDEGE
-103 ASGAKGYLLRYV
+103 SGIKSYLLRYLV
-115 VEERPRLSEVKL
+115 KERPRLAEVKL
-127 EGVLLVERTEIE
+127 KGVLLVERTVIE
-139 EKMTLLQYDP
+139 EQMTLLQYDP
-149 YDPEKIAVNE
+149 YDPEKIELNE

-173 VRVNSRIETVDTDL
+173 VSVNSIIETVEADAD
-187 ENEGEKFR
+187 NAGERFR
-195 VVFELDEK
+195 VVFEMNEA

-215 TKFYSELDIKRFIMS
+215 TKYYSELEIKRFILS

-248 MINQDLSLITQHY
+248 MINQDLSVITQHY

-280 NPDYSRVDVRLNIY
+280 NPDYSRVDVRLNIT
-294 EGDQYFTGNIE
+294 EGDQYFIGKIE
-305 VSGDI
+305 VSGDVLGDQEI
-310 LGEKEKLIEDLLL
+310 LKEDLLL
-323 EEGEIYNPY
+323 EEGEIYNP
-332 FQNRDRSGI
+332 FLQNRDRSGI
-341 SEKYHERGYAFVRV
+341 SEIYHEQGYAFVRV
-355 IPETKIDEDTKTVD
+355 IPETVINEETKIVD
-369 VTFRIVKG
+369 VTFRVVKG

-401 FELQEDELFNGK
+401 FEVQEEELFNGK
-413 KLLLS
+413 KLLRS

-430 GVVLERSARDQEDNM
+430 GVLLERSPRDQENNM
-445 LDILTRL
+445 LDILARL

-477 LSKGNLL
+477 ISKGNLL
-484 GTGRTLRLS
+484 GTGRTLRFS

-505 DTTLIDPRLFD
+505 DATLIDPRLFD

-524 ASTSKVQDSTELE
+524 SSRSKLEDSTEFE
-537 RGIIIENN
+537 RGIITENN
-545 YGFSLGMPM
+545 YGFSLGMPL

-567 LDRIFSA
+567 LDRLFSA
-574 SGGGDLYKRSVS
+574 SDTDLFKRSVS
-586 PSLTYSSV
+586 PSLTYNTV

-621 QLREYRFQ
+621 RLREYQLQ
-629 YQQFWALNTDNTF
+629 YQQFWALNRDNTF

-654 KQGSSPIPSEDRYRL
+654 EQGSSPIPSEDRYRL
-669 GGIDSIRGHYY
+669 GGIDSVRGHNYF
-680 YNISGPYGPSEQRN
+680 NISGPYGSIEQRN
-694 NIAYRVFTDE
+694 NIAYRVITDE

-717 EGLNTDELLELKSG
+717 VGLNSSELQELKSG
-731 GISERVFNLE
+731 GISERLFNLE

-750 NSFVRGLLF
+750 NSFVRGVLF
-759 LDAGNVNAESRQYQL
+759 MDAGNVNAESRQYQL
-774 LGETEPKFFDLRKSA
+774 LGETEPEFFDLRKSA
-789 GMGVRVITPMGVLR
+789 GFGVRVITPMGVLR

>member
-1 MYSLFSVL
+1 MYTLSSVP
-9 RFLVT
+9 RILVT
-14 LVFLC
+14 LVFLAVLSLS
-19 VFSAGISSFSLIAQ
+19 VFSRFTSAQ
-33 TTASSDLSARISEIE
+33 TTGSAGLSARIAEIE

-55 ESSQIMFLIES
+55 GSSQIMFLIES
-66 QVGNTLDRRTIRK
+66 QVGNVLDRKIIRR
-79 DIHSIYQMKLF
+79 DIHAIYKMKLF
-90 EDVRAEVEEQDTA
+90 EDVQAEVEELDEGE
-103 ASGAKGYLLRYV
+103 SGEKSYLLRYLV
-115 VEERPRLSEVKL
+115 KERPRLAEVKL
-127 EGVLLVERTEIE
+127 KGVLLVERTVIE

-149 YDPEKIAVNE
+149 YDPEKIALNE

-173 VRVNSRIETVDTDL
+173 VSVNSIIETVEADF
-187 ENEGEKFR
+187 ENAGERFR
-195 VVFELDEK
+195 VIFEMNEA

-215 TKFYSELDIKRFIMS
+215 TKYYSELEIKRFIMS

-248 MINQDLSLITQHY
+248 MINQDLSVITQHY

-280 NPDYSRVDVRLNIY
+280 NPDYSRVDVRLDIT
-294 EGDQYFTGNIE
+294 EGDQYFIGKIE
-305 VSGDI
+305 VSGDV
-310 LGEKEKLIEDLLL
+310 LGDQEMLKEDLLL
-323 EEGEIYNPY
+323 EEGEIYNP
-332 FQNRDRSGI
+332 FLQNRDRSGI
-341 SEKYHERGYAFVRV
+341 SEIYHEQGYAFVRV
-355 IPETKIDEDTKTVD
+355 IPETVINEETKIVD
-369 VTFRIVKG
+369 VNFRVVKG

-401 FELQEDELFNGK
+401 FEVQEEELFNGK
-413 KLLLS
+413 KLLRS

-430 GVVLERSARDQEDNM
+430 GVLLERSPRDQENNM
-445 LDILTRL
+445 LDILARL
-452 KETQTGTFQAQMGYS
+452 KETQTGTFQAQLGYS

-477 LSKGNLL
+477 ISKGNLL
-484 GTGRTLRLS
+484 GTGRTLRFS

-505 DTTLIDPRLFD
+505 DATLIDPRLFD

-524 ASTSKVQDSTELE
+524 TSRSKLGDSTEFE
-537 RGIIIENN
+537 RGIITENN
-545 YGFSLGMPM
+545 YGFSLGMPL

-567 LDRIFSA
+567 LDRLFSG
-574 SGGGDLYKRSVS
+574 SDTDLFKRSVS
-586 PSLTYSSV
+586 PSLTYNTV

-621 QLREYRFQ
+621 RLREYQLQ

-654 KQGSSPIPSEDRYRL
+654 EQGSSPIPSEDRYRL
-669 GGIDSIRGHYY
+669 GGIDSVRGHNY
-680 YNISGPYGPSEQRN
+680 YNISGPYGSSEQRN
-694 NIAYRVFTDE
+694 NIAYRVITDE

-717 EGLNTDELLELKSG
+717 VGLNSSELQELKSG

-750 NSFVRGLLF
+750 NSFVRGVLF
-759 LDAGNVNAESRQYQL
+759 MDAGNVNAESRQYQL
-774 LGETEPKFFDLRKSA
+774 LDETEPEFFDLRKSA
-789 GMGVRVITPMGVLR
+789 GFGVRVITPMGVLR

-814 SETPDR
+814 NETPDR

>member
-1 MYSLFSVL
+1 MYTLSSVP
-9 RFLVT
+9 RILVT
-14 LVFLC
+14 LVFLAVLSLS
-19 VFSAGISSFSLIAQ
+19 VFSRFTSAQ
-33 TTASSDLSARISEIE
+33 TTGSAGLSASIAEIE

-66 QVGNTLDRRTIRK
+66 QVGNVLDRKIIRR
-79 DIHSIYQMKLF
+79 DIHAIYKMKLF
-90 EDVRAEVEEQDTA
+90 EDVQAEVEELDEGE
-103 ASGAKGYLLRYV
+103 SGEKSYLLRYLV
-115 VEERPRLSEVKL
+115 KERPRLAEVKL
-127 EGVLLVERTEIE
+127 KGVLLVERTVIE

-149 YDPEKIAVNE
+149 YDPEKIALNE

-173 VRVNSRIETVDTDL
+173 VSVNSIIETVEADF
-187 ENEGEKFR
+187 ENAGERFR
-195 VVFELDEK
+195 VIFEMNEA

-215 TKFYSELDIKRFIMS
+215 TKYYSELEIKRFIMS

-248 MINQDLSLITQHY
+248 MINQDLSVITQHY

-280 NPDYSRVDVRLNIY
+280 NPDYSRVDVRLNIS
-294 EGDQYFTGNIE
+294 EGDQYFIGKIE
-305 VSGDI
+305 VSGDV
-310 LGEKEKLIEDLLL
+310 LGDQEMLKEDLLL
-323 EEGEIYNPY
+323 EEGEIYNP
-332 FQNRDRSGI
+332 FLQNRDRSGI
-341 SEKYHERGYAFVRV
+341 SEIYHEQGYAFVRV
-355 IPETKIDEDTKTVD
+355 IPETVINEETKIVD
-369 VTFRIVKG
+369 VNFRVVKG

-401 FELQEDELFNGK
+401 FEVQEEELFNGK
-413 KLLLS
+413 KLLRS

-430 GVVLERSARDQEDNM
+430 GVLLERSPRDQENNM
-445 LDILTRL
+445 LDILARL
-452 KETQTGTFQAQMGYS
+452 KETQTGTFQAQLGYS

-477 LSKGNLL
+477 ISKGNLL
-484 GTGRTLRLS
+484 GTGRTLRFS

-505 DTTLIDPRLFD
+505 DATLIDPRLFD

-524 ASTSKVQDSTELE
+524 TSRSKLGDSTEFE
-537 RGIIIENN
+537 RGIITENN
-545 YGFSLGMPM
+545 YGFSLGTPL

-567 LDRIFSA
+567 LDRLFSG
-574 SGGGDLYKRSVS
+574 SDTDLFKRSVS
-586 PSLTYSSV
+586 PSLTYNTV

-621 QLREYRFQ
+621 RLREYQLQ

-654 KQGSSPIPSEDRYRL
+654 EQGSSPIPSEDRYRL
-669 GGIDSIRGHYY
+669 GGIDSVRGHNY
-680 YNISGPYGPSEQRN
+680 YNISGPYGSSEQRN
-694 NIAYRVFTDE
+694 NIAYRVITDE

-717 EGLNTDELLELKSG
+717 VGLNSSELQELKSG

-750 NSFVRGLLF
+750 NSFVRGVLF
-759 LDAGNVNAESRQYQL
+759 MDAGNVNAESRQYQL
-774 LGETEPKFFDLRKSA
+774 LDETEPEFFDLRKSA
-789 GMGVRVITPMGVLR
+789 GFGVRVITPMGVLR

>member
-1 MYSLFSVL
+1 MFTLSSVP
-9 RFLVT
+9 RILVT
-14 LVFLC
+14 LVFLGVYSLS
-19 VFSAGISSFSLIAQ
+19 VFSHSTSAQ
-33 TTASSDLSARISEIE
+33 TTGSAGLSASIAEIE

-66 QVGNTLDRRTIRK
+66 QVGDILDRKIIRR
-79 DIHSIYQMKLF
+79 DIHAIYKMKLF
-90 EDVRAEVEEQDTA
+90 EDVQAEVEELDEGE
-103 ASGAKGYLLRYV
+103 SGKKSYLLRYLV
-115 VEERPRLSEVKL
+115 KERPRLAEVKL
-127 EGVLLVERTEIE
+127 KGVLLVERTVIE

-149 YDPEKIAVNE
+149 YDPEKIELNE

-173 VRVNSRIETVDTDL
+173 VSVNSIIETVEADAD
-187 ENEGEKFR
+187 NAGERFR
-195 VVFELDEK
+195 VIFEMNEA

-215 TKFYSELDIKRFIMS
+215 TKYYSELEIKRFILS

-248 MINQDLSLITQHY
+248 MINQDLSVITQHY

-280 NPDYSRVDVRLNIY
+280 NPDYSRVDVRLDIT
-294 EGDQYFTGNIE
+294 EGDQYFIGKIE
-305 VSGDI
+305 VSGDVLGDQEI
-310 LGEKEKLIEDLLL
+310 LKEDLLL
-323 EEGEIYNPY
+323 EEGEIYNP
-332 FQNRDRSGI
+332 FLQNRDRSGI
-341 SEKYHERGYAFVRV
+341 SEIYHEQGYAFVRV
-355 IPETKIDEDTKTVD
+355 IPETVINEETKIVD
-369 VTFRIVKG
+369 VNFRVVKG

-401 FELQEDELFNGK
+401 FEVQEEELFNGK
-413 KLLLS
+413 KLLRS

-430 GVVLERSARDQEDNM
+430 GVLLERSPRDQENNM
-445 LDILTRL
+445 LDILARL

-477 LSKGNLL
+477 ISKGNLL
-484 GTGRTLRLS
+484 GTGRTLRFS

-505 DTTLIDPRLFD
+505 DATLIDPRLFD

-524 ASTSKVQDSTELE
+524 SSRSKLEDSTEFE
-537 RGIIIENN
+537 RGIITENN
-545 YGFSLGMPM
+545 YGFSLGMPL

-567 LDRIFSA
+567 LDRLFSG
-574 SGGGDLYKRSVS
+574 SDTDLFKRSVS
-586 PSLTYSSV
+586 PSLTYNTV

-621 QLREYRFQ
+621 RLREYQLQ

-654 KQGSSPIPSEDRYRL
+654 EQGSSPIPSEDRYRL
-669 GGIDSIRGHYY
+669 GGIDSVRGHYY
-680 YNISGPYGPSEQRN
+680 YNISGPYGSSEQRN
-694 NIAYRVFTDE
+694 NIAYRVITDE

-717 EGLNTDELLELKSG
+717 VGLNSSELQELKSG

-750 NSFVRGLLF
+750 NSFVRGVLF
-759 LDAGNVNAESRQYQL
+759 MDAGNVNAESRQYQL
-774 LGETEPKFFDLRKSA
+774 LDETEPEFFDLRKSA
-789 GMGVRVITPMGVLR
+789 GFGVRVITPMGVLR

>member
-1 MYSLFSVL
+1 MFTLSSVP
-9 RFLVT
+9 RILVT
-14 LVFLC
+14 LVFLGVYSLS
-19 VFSAGISSFSLIAQ
+19 VFSHSTSAQ
-33 TTASSDLSARISEIE
+33 TTGSAGLSASIAEIE

-66 QVGNTLDRRTIRK
+66 QVGNVLDRKIIRR
-79 DIHSIYQMKLF
+79 DIHAIYKMKLF
-90 EDVRAEVEEQDTA
+90 EDVQAEVEELDEGE
-103 ASGAKGYLLRYV
+103 SGEKSYLLRYLV
-115 VEERPRLSEVKL
+115 KERPRLAEVKL
-127 EGVLLVERTEIE
+127 KGVLLVERTVIE

-149 YDPEKIAVNE
+149 YDPEKIALNE

-173 VRVNSRIETVDTDL
+173 VSVNSIIETVEADA
-187 ENEGEKFR
+187 ENAGERFR
-195 VVFELDEK
+195 VIFEMNEA

-215 TKFYSELDIKRFIMS
+215 TKYYSELEIKRFIMS

-248 MINQDLSLITQHY
+248 MINQDLSVITQHY

-280 NPDYSRVDVRLNIY
+280 NPDYSRVDVRLNIS
-294 EGDQYFTGNIE
+294 EGDQYFIGKIE
-305 VSGDI
+305 VSGDV
-310 LGEKEKLIEDLLL
+310 LGDQEMLKEDLLL
-323 EEGEIYNPY
+323 EEGEIYNP
-332 FQNRDRSGI
+332 FLQNRDRSGI
-341 SEKYHERGYAFVRV
+341 SEIYHEQGYAFVRV
-355 IPETKIDEDTKTVD
+355 IPETVINEETKIVD
-369 VTFRIVKG
+369 VNFRVVKG

-401 FELQEDELFNGK
+401 FEVQEEELFNGK
-413 KLLLS
+413 KLLRS

-430 GVVLERSARDQEDNM
+430 GVVLERSPRDQENNM
-445 LDILTRL
+445 LDILARL
-452 KETQTGTFQAQMGYS
+452 KETQTGTFQAQLGYS

-477 LSKGNLL
+477 ISKGNLL
-484 GTGRTLRLS
+484 GTGRTLRFS

-505 DTTLIDPRLFD
+505 DATLIDPRLFD

-524 ASTSKVQDSTELE
+524 SSRSKLGDSTEFE
-537 RGIIIENN
+537 RGIITENN
-545 YGFSLGMPM
+545 YGFSLGMPL

-567 LDRIFSA
+567 LDRLFSG
-574 SGGGDLYKRSVS
+574 SDTDLFKRSVS
-586 PSLTYSSV
+586 PSLTYNTV

-621 QLREYRFQ
+621 RLREYQLQ

-654 KQGSSPIPSEDRYRL
+654 EQGSSPIPSEDRYRL
-669 GGIDSIRGHYY
+669 GGIDSVRGHYY
-680 YNISGPYGPSEQRN
+680 YNISGPYGSSEQRN
-694 NIAYRVFTDE
+694 NIAYRVITDE

-717 EGLNTDELLELKSG
+717 VGLNSSELQELKSG

-750 NSFVRGLLF
+750 NSFVRGVLF
-759 LDAGNVNAESRQYQL
+759 MDAGNVNAESRQYQL
-774 LGETEPKFFDLRKSA
+774 LDETEPEFFDLRKSA
-789 GMGVRVITPMGVLR
+789 GFGVRVITPMGVLR

>member
-1 MYSLFSVL
+1 MYTLSSVP
-9 RFLVT
+9 RILVT
-14 LVFLC
+14 LVFLGVLSLS
-19 VFSAGISSFSLIAQ
+19 VFSRFTSAQ
-33 TTASSDLSARISEIE
+33 TTGSAGLSARIAEIE

-66 QVGNTLDRRTIRK
+66 QVGNVLDRKIIRR
-79 DIHSIYQMKLF
+79 DIHAIYKMKLF
-90 EDVRAEVEEQDTA
+90 EDVQAEVEELDEGE
-103 ASGAKGYLLRYV
+103 SGEKSYLLRYLV
-115 VEERPRLSEVKL
+115 KERPRLAEVKL
-127 EGVLLVERTEIE
+127 KGVLLVERTVIE

-149 YDPEKIAVNE
+149 YDPEKIALNE

-173 VRVNSRIETVDTDL
+173 VSVNSIIETVEADF
-187 ENEGEKFR
+187 ENAGERFR
-195 VVFELDEK
+195 VIFEMNEA

-215 TKFYSELDIKRFIMS
+215 TKYYSELEIKRFIMS

-248 MINQDLSLITQHY
+248 MINQDLSVITQHY

-280 NPDYSRVDVRLNIY
+280 NPDYSRVDVRLDIS
-294 EGDQYFTGNIE
+294 EGDQYFIGKIE
-305 VSGDI
+305 VSGDV
-310 LGEKEKLIEDLLL
+310 LGDQEMLKEDLLL
-323 EEGEIYNPY
+323 EEGEIYNP
-332 FQNRDRSGI
+332 FLQNRDRSGI
-341 SEKYHERGYAFVRV
+341 SEIYHEQGYAFVRV
-355 IPETKIDEDTKTVD
+355 IPETVINEETKIVD
-369 VTFRIVKG
+369 VNFRVVKG

-401 FELQEDELFNGK
+401 FEVQEEELFNGK
-413 KLLLS
+413 KLLRS

-430 GVVLERSARDQEDNM
+430 GVVLERSPRDQENNM
-445 LDILTRL
+445 LDILARL

-477 LSKGNLL
+477 ISKGNLL
-484 GTGRTLRLS
+484 GTGRTLRFS

-505 DTTLIDPRLFD
+505 DATLIDPRLFD

-524 ASTSKVQDSTELE
+524 SSRSKLEDSTEFE
-537 RGIIIENN
+537 RGLITENN
-545 YGFSLGMPM
+545 YGFSLGTPL

-567 LDRIFSA
+567 LDRLFSA
-574 SGGGDLYKRSVS
+574 SDTDLFKRSVS
-586 PSLTYSSV
+586 PSLTYNTV

-621 QLREYRFQ
+621 RLREYQLQ

-654 KQGSSPIPSEDRYRL
+654 EQGSSPIPSEDRYRL
-669 GGIDSIRGHYY
+669 GGIDSVRGHYY
-680 YNISGPYGPSEQRN
+680 YNISGPYGSSEQRN
-694 NIAYRVFTDE
+694 NIAYRVITDE

-717 EGLNTDELLELKSG
+717 VGLNSSELQELKSG

-750 NSFVRGLLF
+750 NSFVRGVLF
-759 LDAGNVNAESRQYQL
+759 MDAGNVNAESRQYQL
-774 LGETEPKFFDLRKSA
+774 LDETEPEFFDMRKSA
-789 GMGVRVITPMGVLR
+789 GFGVRVITPMGVLR

>member
-1 MYSLFSVL
+1 MYTLSSVP
-9 RFLVT
+9 RILVT
-14 LVFLC
+14 LVFLGVLSLS
-19 VFSAGISSFSLIAQ
+19 VFSRFTSAQ
-33 TTASSDLSARISEIE
+33 TTGSAGLSASIAEIE

-66 QVGNTLDRRTIRK
+66 QVGNVLDRKIIRR
-79 DIHSIYQMKLF
+79 DIHAIYKMKLF
-90 EDVRAEVEEQDTA
+90 EDVQAEVEELDEGE
-103 ASGAKGYLLRYV
+103 SGEKSYLLRYLV
-115 VEERPRLSEVKL
+115 KERPRLAEVKL
-127 EGVLLVERTEIE
+127 KGVLLVERTVIE

-149 YDPEKIAVNE
+149 YDPEKIALNE

-173 VRVNSRIETVDTDL
+173 VSVNSIIETVEADF
-187 ENEGEKFR
+187 ENAGERFR
-195 VVFELDEK
+195 VIFEMNEA

-215 TKFYSELDIKRFIMS
+215 TKYYSELEIKRFIMS

-248 MINQDLSLITQHY
+248 MINQDLSVITQHY

-280 NPDYSRVDVRLNIY
+280 NPDYSRVDVRLNIS
-294 EGDQYFTGNIE
+294 EGDQYFIGKIE
-305 VSGDI
+305 VSGDV
-310 LGEKEKLIEDLLL
+310 LGDQEMLKEDLLL
-323 EEGEIYNPY
+323 EEGEIYNP
-332 FQNRDRSGI
+332 FLQNRDRSGI
-341 SEKYHERGYAFVRV
+341 SEIYHEQGYAFVRV
-355 IPETKIDEDTKTVD
+355 IPETVINEETKIVD
-369 VTFRIVKG
+369 VNFRVVKG

-401 FELQEDELFNGK
+401 FEVQEEELFNGK
-413 KLLLS
+413 KLLRS

-430 GVVLERSARDQEDNM
+430 GVLLERSPRDQENNM
-445 LDILTRL
+445 LDILARL
-452 KETQTGTFQAQMGYS
+452 KETQTGTFQAQLGYS

-477 LSKGNLL
+477 ISKGNLL
-484 GTGRTLRLS
+484 GTGRTLRFS

-505 DTTLIDPRLFD
+505 DATLIDPRLFD

-524 ASTSKVQDSTELE
+524 TSRSKLGDSTEFE
-537 RGIIIENN
+537 RGIITENN
-545 YGFSLGMPM
+545 YGFSLGMPL

-567 LDRIFSA
+567 LDRLFSG
-574 SGGGDLYKRSVS
+574 SDTDLFKRSVS
-586 PSLTYSSV
+586 PSLTYNTV

-621 QLREYRFQ
+621 RLREYQLQ

-654 KQGSSPIPSEDRYRL
+654 EQGSSPIPSEDRYRL
-669 GGIDSIRGHYY
+669 GGIDSVRGHYY
-680 YNISGPYGPSEQRN
+680 YNISGPYGSSEQRN
-694 NIAYRVFTDE
+694 NIAYRVITDE

-717 EGLNTDELLELKSG
+717 VGLNSSELQELKSG

-750 NSFVRGLLF
+750 NSFVRGVLF
-759 LDAGNVNAESRQYQL
+759 MDAGNVNAESRQYQL
-774 LGETEPKFFDLRKSA
+774 LDETEPEFFDLRKSA
-789 GMGVRVITPMGVLR
+789 GFGVRVITPMGVLR

-814 SETPDR
+814 NETPDR

>member
-1 MYSLFSVL
+1 MYTLSSVF
-9 RFLVT
+9 RILVT
-14 LVFLC
+14 FVFLS
-19 VFSAGISSFSLIAQ
+19 VFFSSFVPLSTIAQ
-33 TTASSDLSARISEIE
+33 TTGSAGLSARIAEIE
-48 IKGTSEL
+48 IKGTTEL

-66 QVGNTLDRRTIRK
+66 QVGDVLDRKIIRR
-79 DIHSIYQMKLF
+79 DIHTIYKMKLY
-90 EDVRAEVEEQDTA
+90 EDVQAEVKELDESET
-103 ASGAKGYLLRYV
+103 GEKGYLLRYRV
-115 VEERPRLSEVKL
+115 MERPRLVEVKL

-139 EKMTLLQYDP
+139 EKMTLLQFDP
-149 YDPEKIAVNE
+149 YDPEKIALNE

-173 VRVNSRIETVDTDL
+173 VRVNSIIEAVEVDP
-187 ENEGEKFR
+187 ENPGERFR
-195 VVFELDEK
+195 VVFEMDET

-215 TKFYSELDIKRFIMS
+215 TKYYSELDIKRFILS

-248 MINQDLSLITQHY
+248 MINQDLSMITQHY
-261 LKKGYIKVFVD
+261 LRKGYIKVFID

-280 NPDYSRVDVRLNIY
+280 NPDYSRVDVRMNIT
-294 EGDQYFTGNIE
+294 EGDQYYTGQIE
-305 VSGDI
+305 LSGGV
-310 LGEKEKLIEDLLL
+310 LGEAEKLKENLLL
-323 EEGEIYNPY
+323 EEGEIYNP
-332 FQNRDRSGI
+332 FLQNRDRSGI
-341 SEKYHERGYAFVRV
+341 SEIYHEQGYAFVRV
-355 IPETKIDEDTKTVD
+355 ISETVIDEETKKVD

-401 FELQEDELFNGK
+401 FEVQEDELFNGK
-413 KLLLS
+413 KLLQS
-418 QQNINRLGFFQS
+418 QQNMSRLGFFQS
-430 GVVLERSARDQEDNM
+430 GVVLERSPREQENNV
-445 LDILTRL
+445 LDILARL

-477 LSKGNLL
+477 ISKGNLL
-484 GTGRTLRLS
+484 GTGRTLRFS

-505 DTTLIDPRLFD
+505 DATLIDPRLFD

-524 ASTSKVQDSTELE
+524 SSRSKIQDSTEFE
-537 RGIIIENN
+537 RGVITENN
-545 YGFSLGMPM
+545 YGFSLGMPL

-567 LDRIFSA
+567 LDRLFSD
-574 SGGGDLYKRSVS
+574 SDTDLFKRSVS
-586 PSLTYSSV
+586 PSLTYNTV

-621 QLREYRFQ
+621 QLREYQFQ
-629 YQQFWALNTDNTF
+629 YQQFWALNMDNTF

-654 KQGSSPIPSEDRYRL
+654 EQGSSPIPSEDCYRL
-669 GGIDSIRGHYY
+669 GGIDSVRGHYY
-680 YNISGPYGPSEQRN
+680 YNISGPYGSSEQRN
-694 NIAYRVFTDE
+694 NVAYRVITDE

-717 EGLNTDELLELKSG
+717 VGLNSSELQELKSG

-759 LDAGNVNAESRQYQL
+759 LDAGNVNVESRQYQL
-774 LGETEPKFFDLRKSA
+774 LGETEPGFFDLRKS
-789 GMGVRVITPMGVLR
+789 GGLGVRVITPMGVLR

>member
-1 MYSLFSVL
+1 M
-9 RFLVT
+9 
-14 LVFLC
+14 
-19 VFSAGISSFSLIAQ
+19 
-33 TTASSDLSARISEIE
+33 
-48 IKGTSEL
+48 
-55 ESSQIMFLIES
+55 
-66 QVGNTLDRRTIRK
+66 DRKTIRK

-280 NPDYSRVDVRLNIY
+280 NPDYSRVDVRLNIS
-294 EGDQYFTGNIE
+294 EGDQYFTGIIE
-305 VSGDI
+305 VSGDV

-545 YGFSLGMPM
+545 YGFSLGVPM

-574 SGGGDLYKRSVS
+574 SGGDLYKRSVS

-629 YQQFWALNTDNTF
+629 YQQFWALNSDNTF

>member
-1 MYSLFSVL
+1 MYTLSSVP
-9 RFLVT
+9 RILVT
-14 LVFLC
+14 LVFLAVLSLS
-19 VFSAGISSFSLIAQ
+19 VFSRFTSAQ
-33 TTASSDLSARISEIE
+33 TTGSAGLSASIAEIE

-66 QVGNTLDRRTIRK
+66 QVGNVLDRKIIRR
-79 DIHSIYQMKLF
+79 DIHAIYKMKLF
-90 EDVRAEVEEQDTA
+90 EDVQAEVEELDEGE
-103 ASGAKGYLLRYV
+103 SGEKSYLLRYLV
-115 VEERPRLSEVKL
+115 KERPRLAEVKL
-127 EGVLLVERTEIE
+127 KGVLLVERTEIE

-149 YDPEKIAVNE
+149 YDPEKIALNE

-173 VRVNSRIETVDTDL
+173 VSVNSIIETVEADF
-187 ENEGEKFR
+187 ENAGERFR
-195 VVFELDEK
+195 VIFEMNEA

-215 TKFYSELDIKRFIMS
+215 TKYYSELEIKRFIMS

-248 MINQDLSLITQHY
+248 MINQDLSVITQHY

-280 NPDYSRVDVRLNIY
+280 NPDYSRVDVRLDIS
-294 EGDQYFTGNIE
+294 EGDQYFIGKIE
-305 VSGDI
+305 VSGDV
-310 LGEKEKLIEDLLL
+310 LGDQEMLKEDLLL
-323 EEGEIYNPY
+323 EEGEIYNP
-332 FQNRDRSGI
+332 FLQNRDRSGI
-341 SEKYHERGYAFVRV
+341 SEIYHEQGYAFVRV
-355 IPETKIDEDTKTVD
+355 IPETVINEETKIVD
-369 VTFRIVKG
+369 VNFRVVKG

-401 FELQEDELFNGK
+401 FEVQEEELFNGK
-413 KLLLS
+413 KLLRS

-430 GVVLERSARDQEDNM
+430 GVLLERSPRDQENNM
-445 LDILTRL
+445 LDILARL

-477 LSKGNLL
+477 ISKGNLL
-484 GTGRTLRLS
+484 GTGRTLRFS

-505 DTTLIDPRLFD
+505 DATLIDPRLFD

-524 ASTSKVQDSTELE
+524 TSRSKLGDSTEFE
-537 RGIIIENN
+537 RGIITENN
-545 YGFSLGMPM
+545 YGFSLGMPL

-567 LDRIFSA
+567 LDRLFSG
-574 SGGGDLYKRSVS
+574 SDTDLFKRSVS
-586 PSLTYSSV
+586 PSLTYNTV

-621 QLREYRFQ
+621 RLREYQLQ

-654 KQGSSPIPSEDRYRL
+654 EQGSSPIPSEDRYRL
-669 GGIDSIRGHYY
+669 GGIDSVRGHNY
-680 YNISGPYGPSEQRN
+680 YNISGPYGSSEQRN
-694 NIAYRVFTDE
+694 NIAYRVITDE

-717 EGLNTDELLELKSG
+717 VGLNSSELQELKSG

-750 NSFVRGLLF
+750 NSFVRGVLF
-759 LDAGNVNAESRQYQL
+759 MDAGNVNAESRQYQL
-774 LGETEPKFFDLRKSA
+774 LDETEPEFFDLRKSA
-789 GMGVRVITPMGVLR
+789 GFGVRVITPMGVLR